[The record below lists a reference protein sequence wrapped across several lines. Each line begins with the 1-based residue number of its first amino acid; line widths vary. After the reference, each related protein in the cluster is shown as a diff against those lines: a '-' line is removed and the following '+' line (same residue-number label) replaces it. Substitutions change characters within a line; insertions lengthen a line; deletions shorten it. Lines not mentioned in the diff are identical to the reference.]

1 MDDVDEDKAF
11 ADFKKAKNKSSKF
24 ISDGEEDPEKCKRNQ
39 MKSSKIKITPID
51 FAENEKV
58 DD

>member
-24 ISDGEEDPEKCKRNQ
+24 ISDGEEDPEKSKRNK

-51 FAENEKV
+51 FAEN
-58 DD
+58 